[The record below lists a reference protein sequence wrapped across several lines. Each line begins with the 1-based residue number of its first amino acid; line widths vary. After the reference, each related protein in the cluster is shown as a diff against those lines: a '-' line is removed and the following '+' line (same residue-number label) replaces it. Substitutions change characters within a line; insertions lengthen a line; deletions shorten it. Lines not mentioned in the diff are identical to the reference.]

1 MAVAELVA
9 IGKKFK
15 NVVKAIGIQK
25 EEIDG
30 ILSGG
35 GSAAKKKS
43 ALDKLVAA
51 SKKLKKLMADTQI
64 TAEERGRKIAEL
76 EADIEVDNI
85 LLATETDFQ
94 ERIRVRRRLTRR
106 QASLGTLKASDVFH
120 FDQLIDDDGNSF
132 AELLEEAD
140 RDIQSRQNLQ
150 RVLKGVEVSLRVGV
164 FGAALTA
171 KMAAAAA

>member
-1 MAVAELVA
+1 MADLAA
-9 IGKKFK
+9 IGKEFK
-15 NVVKAIGIQK
+15 DVVKAIGIQK

-35 GSAAKKKS
+35 GPAAKKKA
-43 ALDKLVAA
+43 ALDKLAAA
-51 SKKLKKLMADTQI
+51 SKKLKKLMASTQV
-64 TAEERGRKIAEL
+64 TAEERKRKLAEL

-106 QASLGTLKASDVFH
+106 ESSVGTLKAAGVFR
-120 FDQLIDDDGNSF
+120 FDQLIDEDGNSF

-150 RVLKGVEVSLRVGV
+150 RVLKGIEVALRVGV

-171 KMAAAAA
+171 KMAAAA